1 MLREEEEI
9 SPILERNLA
18 DQEHVLSGTVSVAEI
33 LAFIT
38 QDTFMTVSQAA
49 AYLGLSPR
57 FIRKRLA
64 SIPHYRVAGRKI
76 LFKRSELNQ
85 WMRQWQKRDSSLDEA
100 MKIVDQILESEGEA

>member
-33 LAFIT
+33 LDFIA

-57 FIRKRLA
+57 FIRKRLV